1 MSFIEDR
8 KALTREKRLSA
19 LSHFHGTLEGLIDE
33 VSGTEIKQR
42 VRTLSQI
49 HVDETIYAFNVLS
62 KIEDAAIVVNGS
74 IGCGN
79 LGIAH
84 ADQGLGW
91 YSTNLVERDT
101 ILGGADKLR
110 EAVLRAYEEKHPKAI
125 FIIGTPVVAINND
138 DINSVILELED
149 EVGVPIIS
157 IYTDGF
163 KSKTPVTGYDIVTHS
178 LLKYIVDKTPEEKED
193 FINVVSFSESVEDLG
208 AVVESLKELKINYH
222 IIPSFSSID
231 DIKAASKA
239 KATVV
244 LNPEEGE
251 YLAKELEEVFDV
263 PYIASEAPI
272 GFRGT
277 KNFLLKL
284 AAFLGIEDKAIEYVD
299 EVEAELTK
307 SLSKDALDG
316 KNIFVD
322 ASFSK
327 IPALTRFLKYL
338 GGTVVGIGSP
348 FIDLE
353 NRKQISKLDFL
364 SKGTIVVVG
373 NGQYFEKA
381 NALTKTEA
389 DIYISEFEG
398 SSFAADEGVAV
409 VAIKN
414 IAIYGFKGVEL
425 IHDTI
430 LKSLRYS
437 EVAAIGESRYK
448 ATWKKKSGNWYV
460 KQEVS

>member
-101 ILGGADKLR
+101 ILGGDDKLR